1 MSVQHANIGVVKK
14 DLQLYYNREYNGSFL
29 GEATVNF
36 FSIPVYTLQKD
47 GNHSTSFDT
56 STTSGIPDLIVSGN
70 KQVYYSPQYYT
81 LVATGAWQ
89 AEVNRLIIYPK
100 RDAVGGSNSYAPN
113 GTYRISFY
121 ARSIS
126 GNTNLGFA
134 FYSNSVN
141 NTAILSTKWQRFSA
155 NSTYSNGAMIIEFG
169 NLNAGSMVCQIA
181 CIQVEAKSYATPFTV
196 PVLWTPNLVNVTS
209 TSGHTKITRG
219 ATNNND
225 WTQARIFS
233 SEGISGPCYVS
244 FKASQVA
251 SPIMIALNSDPST
264 GINYTNL
271 DYAWYAS
278 WDLPSPNTPAF
289 IYENGTPITPASNI
303 YSTSTVFLII
313 YDGSNVNYYMDGV
326 LKRSIARTS
335 TLPLYLDS
343 SFYSVNGGGAIDS
356 LSFGPLSQI
365 NRFSNYKI
373 GGGGLLDIS
382 GNNVNADLTNVSFN
396 NTGYFFNGASSN
408 RIIAKTYTAT
418 DPFWLNLG
426 SISIWFKTSTNQNG
440 VLVGWGDDGN
450 TNFGSIEITADWTG
464 GYADE
469 SLIAESY
476 TASASQR
483 AVIRKG
489 SNYYANGV
497 WTNITAVF
505 DDNYLNLK
513 IYING
518 VLETTSN
525 NGSSS
530 GAPFLNVSTSTS
542 YFNIGRRTYG
552 AGSEYFTGEIG
563 QTMVYGRLLT
573 AAEVLQNFNAT
584 RKTYGI

>member
-1 MSVQHANIGVVKK
+1 MAVQHANRGIVKK

-36 FSIPVYTLQKD
+36 FSVPAYTLQKE
-47 GNHSTSFDT
+47 GNHASSFSTST
-56 STTSGIPDLIVSGN
+56 SSGVPDLVVSGN
-70 KQVYYSPQYYT
+70 KQVYYVSEYYT
-81 LVATGAWQ
+81 LVATGAWV
-89 AEVNRLIIYPK
+89 AESNRLIIYPK
-100 RDAVGGSNSYAPN
+100 HTGVNSSFPPA

-121 ARSIS
+121 ARSLS

-134 FYSNSVN
+134 FYGNSIN
-141 NTAILSTKWQRFSA
+141 NTATLTSKWQRFSA
-155 NSTYSNGAMIIEFG
+155 NSTHGGAMIIEFG

-209 TSGHTKITRG
+209 TSGHTTMTKTG
-219 ATNNND
+219 GSDLSWNN
-225 WTQARIFS
+225 ARIYS
-233 SEGISGPCYVS
+233 SEGISAPCYIS
-244 FKASQVA
+244 FKASQINKYIAIGLNNNPA
-251 SPIMIALNSDPST
+251 S
-264 GINYTNL
+264 GI
-271 DYAWYAS
+271 DYGNIDYSFIPRDNGFAG
-278 WDLPSPNTPAF
+278 
-289 IYENGTPITPASNI
+289 IYENGANI
-303 YSTSTVFLII
+303 DLETAYTTSTIFEII
-313 YDGSNVNYYMDGV
+313 YDGVNVKYYMDNV
-326 LKRSIARTS
+326 LRYTS
-335 TLPLYLDS
+335 LVSPTLPLYLDS
-343 SFYSVNGGGAIDS
+343 SFYGLNGAVNS

-365 NRFSNYKI
+365 NRFSNYVI
-373 GGGGLLDIS
+373 GGGGLKDIS
-382 GNNVNADLTNVSFN
+382 GNNVNADLTNVLFN
-396 NTGYFFNGASSN
+396 SSGYYFNAASST

-418 DPFWLNLG
+418 DTFWRNLG
-426 SISIWFKTSTNQNG
+426 AISIWFKTSTNQNG

-450 TNFGSIEITADWTG
+450 TNFGSIQITADWTG
-464 GYADE
+464 GFADE

-476 TASASQR
+476 NATASQR
-483 AVIRKG
+483 AVLRKG
-489 SNYYANGV
+489 ANYYANGIWNNV
-497 WTNITAVF
+497 TAVF
-505 DDNYLNLK
+505 DDNYLNLM

-552 AGSEYFTGEIG
+552 AGTEYFTGEIG
-563 QTMVYGRLLT
+563 QVLVYGKILT